1 MQFIFSLQELKQ
13 YLLDLA
19 EQPDSLFGRTV
30 TQFVACTRWVFGYSE
45 EFNNGAVWR
54 KCLWGLVT
62 DGKKRFVFL
71 LS

>member
-30 TQFVACTRWVFGYSE
+30 TQFVACTRWVFGFSE
-45 EFNNGAVWR
+45 EFNNGAV
-54 KCLWGLVT
+54 
-62 DGKKRFVFL
+62 
-71 LS
+71 